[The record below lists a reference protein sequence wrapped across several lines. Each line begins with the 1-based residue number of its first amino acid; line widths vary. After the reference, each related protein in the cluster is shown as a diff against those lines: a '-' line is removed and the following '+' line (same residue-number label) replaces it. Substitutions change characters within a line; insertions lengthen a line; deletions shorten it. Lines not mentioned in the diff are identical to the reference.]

1 MPPVRT
7 APLLSRPSAGPGAVT
22 RRVQMLAAWLHA
34 RQDIFLSAK
43 PFPTPEKQLQ
53 RRGTTQRQARQLWS
67 GAASAASLLLSL
79 LFVITLEAWAI
90 VRPCARSPVASV
102 DRRPPVEP
110 CQRLFAGGDDM
121 DSPGQE
127 T

>member
-1 MPPVRT
+1 
-7 APLLSRPSAGPGAVT
+7 
-22 RRVQMLAAWLHA
+22 MLAACGCM
-34 RQDIFLSAK
+34 QDKTFSSVLSAK
-43 PFPTPEKQLQ
+43 PFPTLEKQLQ
-53 RRGTTQRQARQLWS
+53 RRGTTQNRGRRQLWS

>member
-1 MPPVRT
+1 
-7 APLLSRPSAGPGAVT
+7 
-22 RRVQMLAAWLHA
+22 MLAAWLHA
-34 RQDIFLSAK
+34 RQDIFLRILSAK
-43 PFPTPEKQLQ
+43 PFPTLEKQLQ
-53 RRGTTQRQARQLWS
+53 RRGTTQNRGRRDS
-67 GAASAASLLLSL
+67 CGAAPQRTGSVTLLSL